1 MYALLM
7 TCPLE
12 IDPMHSGSSISP
24 KHPAIPISIGIAS
37 LVLEGRSSALDDSS
51 IHAPST
57 SCAATSSVLA
67 NGHGTGDSGAG
78 GGSSSG
84 SGGAGGEDDEDGG
97 FCRQKR
103 SSEGTGAGASS
114 LQQCSLLAINESHG
128 KSLAMSCCHTPD
140 EAQRINL
147 KLQQIRSSCPSTS
160 KDEVQQ
166 LVTVSGEPSRL
177 PGGRRHERELY
188 QTYSNATGQRDS
200 LERGTAS
207 SASSAVSWVSHDH
220 AAISSAAAGV
230 VIYSG
235 FEKMNVLGT
244 VSPIK
249 NHPMGNSFIN
259 FSSPTPTAGAAG
271 ATSSASANAI
281 QSRKPVAGGG
291 SSSSKLQASSRPREG
306 PHCEQFLK
314 KIGLNKPEAA
324 DGPEHHCSY
333 RNKYCLRWQV
343 YFKQL
348 SSILTNGEAV
358 CIEVYLGPE
367 NHTILLEQWILK
379 LVMTKSP
386 ATMTIQSL
394 CAAIRSQLYF
404 SQISAWSDLIKKSL
418 EPDLF
423 SNPRIKK
430 LIPAAKCKAGGGSP
444 FSLAQARLDI
454 LFRIRTYD
462 NTACF
467 NEKPNVHNFPDAS
480 VADNFVIQVC
490 LKSLPRLDR
499 IPGIDAALD
508 AAKMSATLQ
517 KQQQVDRIPLPCHEK
532 GKHRCAFRVELE
544 EEEDDDDSS
553 MVEGGMEGEAGD
565 GDVGGED
572 SMLLTSAAISHREK
586 QLLKYRK
593 RMLKREKKKKAGGA
607 VGEGNS
613 NASPTSSS
621 SNTSSGATS
630 VSDRNGSGSADG
642 SSYLSAK
649 SCYMSGQIGPLG
661 NNMGSK
667 SNHPSTEPTANNA
680 CSNGNCRNALTSSI
694 NSIQPPLYSSTDR
707 HQAMM
712 VCDDRFHAIATNSKS
727 TQTATAALSIDLLL
741 PPLVSVATQ
750 TEPTVSTAM
759 VCSDCKTRSS
769 RTASG
774 NETRSS
780 PAMSEPAQREME
792 VSQNMNHASSSISS
806 TNRDRNMQY
815 FNDYYRTYDII
826 NENCDKGPEAPV
838 GCGKQQQPGRADV
851 HMQDGGFR
859 SVQQSK
865 SNGNGVSGCDLPD
878 TFRRPCFIVGGDGYE
893 GDEDD
898 ESSAQ
903 KRNRAIANE
912 APALQQGD
920 LLLQAM
926 QRTAML
932 NGSSERDGQER
943 YGRAK
948 NVHGNVALN
957 NNNYTTANNNF
968 VERDRGKDGSAVP
981 VANGGKQHEQHTEA
995 TRGDETGERNGAKLA
1010 AANCETSECDTF
1022 SKEKKLDLGDCR
1034 LCKRQKTKHNFKLNL
1049 TPLLSSAA
1057 EVPPSSSKK
1066 EASKKTTMIAASTVL
1081 DCGSTPPGC
1090 RRTLSESLVGHFTI
1104 PGSSAM
1110 ASGSNGH
1117 GAANYEGPDSET
1129 VHSGR
1134 GMNEAY
1140 GLAYSNVEN
1149 LSPGD
1154 SPMLS
1159 SSTGAVGNGI
1169 FTFEQMK
1176 SYRRAFSEDVI
1187 DTITSLGPRSY
1198 AGNDRTQT
1206 TEEDSTDDTDGS
1218 NGGDNEVEQE
1228 THLQQS
1234 GGCVDHRRTAS
1245 GESSRTAIGTSAK
1258 CGHQSTRRHRPH
1270 TSTPAGN
1277 DTVCKE
1283 PLYISCSETDCSV
1296 STASSVSPHKKQ
1308 ILSCAAIG
1316 SATST
1321 SEGRTTARGEDF
1333 SNTLKQQLTQHKTSS
1348 KINLNYVFCLSP
1360 LARDDSGFT
1369 SGSSPATSTT
1379 FPATSPIAIDD
1390 AGTFGKATKS
1400 VRMTNSAHSAGL
1412 FRYDFE
1418 ETPVSPLSGTIK
1430 SKSAPAF
1437 PFSPPLGGG
1446 ALSPRFLRNAQ
1457 RQFHHRSRYPSER
1470 SSFSER
1476 SSIGSDE
1483 QFSDDDLSS
1492 YLLDSSNGG
1501 SYCSPLSG
1509 HQLLPTEE
1517 GGVGSALKMGRYMAC
1532 TTAGLLPTAQML
1544 SKVLNRNLFRFGRAP
1559 MLGTLEESLLQ
1570 RRLSPKFQVADF
1582 KVLLGA
1588 SGSFCPT
1595 QLTIPAASYFYE
1607 LPGQHL
1613 TTPYV
1618 CELRLPRKGYSIP
1631 RTGTVQATLLNP
1643 LGTVVRMFVVP
1654 YDFRDMPAM
1663 STTFIRQRILACD
1676 DSSLKL
1682 LGKNIE
1688 QLSNAEQMKLLRYA
1702 IHLRFQTSR
1711 SGKLSL
1717 HTDIRLLISRRTDCD
1732 TAAAHAKNL
1741 LESPNELKVVTIVPD
1756 NPKFSLRIDKQQ

>member
-1 MYALLM
+1 
-7 TCPLE
+7 
-12 IDPMHSGSSISP
+12 
-24 KHPAIPISIGIAS
+24 
-37 LVLEGRSSALDDSS
+37 
-51 IHAPST
+51 
-57 SCAATSSVLA
+57 
-67 NGHGTGDSGAG
+67 
-78 GGSSSG
+78 
-84 SGGAGGEDDEDGG
+84 
-97 FCRQKR
+97 
-103 SSEGTGAGASS
+103 
-114 LQQCSLLAINESHG
+114 
-128 KSLAMSCCHTPD
+128 
-140 EAQRINL
+140 
-147 KLQQIRSSCPSTS
+147 
-160 KDEVQQ
+160 
-166 LVTVSGEPSRL
+166 VTVSGEPSRL

-235 FEKMNVLGT
+235 FEKMNVL
-244 VSPIK
+244 
-249 NHPMGNSFIN
+249 
-259 FSSPTPTAGAAG
+259 AAG

-553 MVEGGMEGEAGD
+553 M
-565 GDVGGED
+565 D

-642 SSYLSAK
+642 
-649 SCYMSGQIGPLG
+649 
-661 NNMGSK
+661 
-667 SNHPSTEPTANNA
+667 NHPSTEPTANNA

-727 TQTATAALSIDLLL
+727 TQTATAALSVDLLL

-759 VCSDCKTRSS
+759 
-769 RTASG
+769 
-774 NETRSS
+774 
-780 PAMSEPAQREME
+780 
-792 VSQNMNHASSSISS
+792 
-806 TNRDRNMQY
+806 
-815 FNDYYRTYDII
+815 
-826 NENCDKGPEAPV
+826 
-838 GCGKQQQPGRADV
+838 
-851 HMQDGGFR
+851 
-859 SVQQSK
+859 
-865 SNGNGVSGCDLPD
+865 
-878 TFRRPCFIVGGDGYE
+878 
-893 GDEDD
+893 
-898 ESSAQ
+898 

-968 VERDRGKDGSAVP
+968 VERD
-981 VANGGKQHEQHTEA
+981 
-995 TRGDETGERNGAKLA
+995 
-1010 AANCETSECDTF
+1010 
-1022 SKEKKLDLGDCR
+1022 CR

-1090 RRTLSESLVGHFTI
+1090 
-1104 PGSSAM
+1104 P
-1110 ASGSNGH
+1110 
-1117 GAANYEGPDSET
+1117 
-1129 VHSGR
+1129 
-1134 GMNEAY
+1134 
-1140 GLAYSNVEN
+1140 
-1149 LSPGD
+1149 
-1154 SPMLS
+1154 
-1159 SSTGAVGNGI
+1159 
-1169 FTFEQMK
+1169 
-1176 SYRRAFSEDVI
+1176 
-1187 DTITSLGPRSY
+1187 
-1198 AGNDRTQT
+1198 
-1206 TEEDSTDDTDGS
+1206 
-1218 NGGDNEVEQE
+1218 
-1228 THLQQS
+1228 
-1234 GGCVDHRRTAS
+1234 S

-1390 AGTFGKATKS
+1390 AGT
-1400 VRMTNSAHSAGL
+1400 
-1412 FRYDFE
+1412 
-1418 ETPVSPLSGTIK
+1418 PLSGTIK

-1492 YLLDSSNGG
+1492 YLL
-1501 SYCSPLSG
+1501 LIERR
-1509 HQLLPTEE
+1509 QLLH
-1517 GGVGSALKMGRYMAC
+1517 
-1532 TTAGLLPTAQML
+1532 
-1544 SKVLNRNLFRFGRAP
+1544 KVLNRNLFRFGRAP